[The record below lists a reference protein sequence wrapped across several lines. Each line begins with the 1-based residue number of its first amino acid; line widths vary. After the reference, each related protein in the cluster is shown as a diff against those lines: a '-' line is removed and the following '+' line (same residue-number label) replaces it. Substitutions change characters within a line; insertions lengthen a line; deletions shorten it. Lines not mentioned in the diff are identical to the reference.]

1 MCRQLGYR
9 GRIALQEVLI
19 IGRRLREQI
28 SRGQGADDAFEKAAI
43 AEGMLSIKADGIE
56 KAKEGF
62 TSLEEVMKAVLMGG

>member
-1 MCRQLGYR
+1 MSHVPATAVRYSPV
-9 GRIALQEVLI
+9 EVLI

-56 KAKEGF
+56 KPKKVSPSGRGYEG
-62 TSLEEVMKAVLMGG
+62 SVDGG